1 MTLNQS
7 SLSAFISI
15 QPRNSLV
22 TSCFAVNREAPKR
35 LVIKHFG
42 VSLVVPPVLLKL
54 NFYQAYSIDLIANM
68 LYINRF

>member
-1 MTLNQS
+1 MALNQS

-22 TSCFAVNREAPKR
+22 TSCFAVNRKTPKR

-42 VSLVVPPVLLKL
+42 VS
-54 NFYQAYSIDLIANM
+54 
-68 LYINRF
+68 

>member
-1 MTLNQS
+1 MALNQS

-22 TSCFAVNREAPKR
+22 TSCFAVNRKTPKR

-42 VSLVVPPVLLKL
+42 ASLVVPPGIELFAQVAEYL
-54 NFYQAYSIDLIANM
+54 
-68 LYINRF
+68 